1 MVGKGGHVWFGML
14 GGLTTCA
21 REVAGDFGQSL
32 VGIEIFDPPCWLG
45 PVCGI
50 VLRRQGTS
58 RP

>member
-1 MVGKGGHVWFGML
+1 M
-14 GGLTTCA
+14 TCA
-21 REVAGDFGQSL
+21 REVAGDIGQCL
-32 VGIEIFDPPCWLG
+32 AGIEMFDPPCRLG

>member
-1 MVGKGGHVWFGML
+1 MVEKGGHVWVGML
-14 GGLTTCA
+14 GGLMTCA

-50 VLRRQGTS
+50 VLRR
-58 RP
+58 

>member
-1 MVGKGGHVWFGML
+1 MVGEGGHAWFGMS
-14 GGLTTCA
+14 GGLMTCA
-21 REVAGDFGQSL
+21 REVAGDIGQCL
-32 VGIEIFDPPCWLG
+32 AGIEIFDPPCRLG